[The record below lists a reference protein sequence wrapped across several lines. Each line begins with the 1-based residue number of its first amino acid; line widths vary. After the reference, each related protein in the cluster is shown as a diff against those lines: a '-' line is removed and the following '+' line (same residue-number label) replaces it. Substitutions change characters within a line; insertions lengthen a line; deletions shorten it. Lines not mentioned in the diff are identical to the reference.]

1 VVVPPV
7 VPVLAVAIVVV
18 VPNLPL
24 AQTTRLLTAMSEL
37 VVPLVCRVTL
47 GPFPP
52 E

>member
-1 VVVPPV
+1 VVTTN
-7 VPVLAVAIVVV
+7 

-24 AQTTRLLTAMSEL
+24 AQTTRLFTALTEMSEL

-47 GPFPP
+47 GPFPL